1 MTIRIIEEMD
11 EYIINCE
18 GREIRVEKPKD
29 IKEVKRIAR
38 EHFDAVGEK
47 VNWKLF

>member
-1 MTIRIIEEMD
+1 MTIRIIEQQED
-11 EYIINCE
+11 YLINYE
-18 GREIRVEKPKD
+18 GREIRVEKPRD

-38 EHFDAVGEK
+38 EHFDAVGKK

>member
-1 MTIRIIEEMD
+1 MTIRIIEGKD
-11 EYIINCE
+11 EYIVNFE
-18 GREIRVEKPKD
+18 GREFRVEKPKT

-38 EHFDAVGEK
+38 EQFDAVGEK